1 MITKWLNEE
10 WLGKKLSGLQEVNIW
25 CQKKKLSFKN
35 HNVKP
40 SSCSLVCASMTRGMK
55 ALKSL
60 PNTYTDTQTHTN
72 ADDPIGRWLPV
83 SVSSRLCS
91 SAKGAGGLSVLFEVQ
106 QAVSVLTHVA
116 DGKPELDFRREKGHP
131 GEISHRKQKSV
142 QKPGYAEKNSVWH
155 TQKALFWSTEWRWT
169 DRQPKSVC
177 ASVSL
182 PLIPACV
189 GSIVLSRQLN
199 WITLWSSSQ
208 NLPND
213 VLCSHCHLSPPCR
226 FHFVLFIL
234 IPLVLCLF
242 FVT

>member
-10 WLGKKLSGLQEVNIW
+10 WLGKKSFRPTGGKYLVPKE
-25 CQKKKLSFKN
+25 KLSFKN

-40 SSCSLVCASMTRGMK
+40 SSCRLVCASMTRGMK
-55 ALKSL
+55 ALISL
-60 PNTYTDTQTHTN
+60 PNTYTDTQTHKHTN

-142 QKPGYAEKNSVWH
+142 QKPGYSEKKSVWH
-155 TQKALFWSTEWRWT
+155 TQKALFWSTEWRRRT
-169 DRQPKSVC
+169 DR
-177 ASVSL
+177 
-182 PLIPACV
+182 
-189 GSIVLSRQLN
+189 
-199 WITLWSSSQ
+199 
-208 NLPND
+208 
-213 VLCSHCHLSPPCR
+213 
-226 FHFVLFIL
+226 
-234 IPLVLCLF
+234 
-242 FVT
+242 